1 MHIPLKK
8 TAFPAGLLKYKYEK
22 RTELTMP
29 RVDADIDTELYDRL
43 RMFIARGRG
52 TLYCQQSQVIAEAI
66 KEYLDRHERR
76 VITRG

>member
-1 MHIPLKK
+1 
-8 TAFPAGLLKYKYEK
+8 
-22 RTELTMP
+22 MP